1 MKHLII
7 IGARGFGREVLGTA
21 RKSREVLSGEWTIKG
36 FLDDK
41 ADALAGLDN
50 ALDTSTSTPIYPPI
64 LGPVESYQPEQ
75 DDIFFCALGDAH
87 YRRKY
92 AQIIL
97 DKGGTFVS
105 LISSRAIIYPTA
117 KIGVGCFIGS
127 MTTVSDHAEIGPFT
141 MIHSFCTFG
150 HDVKIGAYNS
160 VEAYCFFGGYSS
172 TGEETTMHV
181 RSAIIRHKHIGSR
194 VSVGFG
200 SVVMRNFG
208 DDVHLFG
215 NPAKRLIF

>member
-7 IGARGFGREVLGTA
+7 IGARGYGREVLWTA
-21 RKSREVLSGEWTIKG
+21 RWTREYLRGDWDIKG

-41 ADALAGLDN
+41 ADALDGL
-50 ALDTSTSTPIYPPI
+50 TPPASGYPPI
-64 LGPVESYQPEQ
+64 LGPVETYDVQP
-75 DDIFFCALGDAH
+75 DDVFICALGDAKW
-87 YRRKY
+87 RRKY

-97 DKGGTFVS
+97 DKGGEF
-105 LISSRAIIYPTA
+105 ISIIDPKASIASSAT
-117 KIGVGCFIGS
+117 IGCGCIIGGL
-127 MTTVSDHAEIGPFT
+127 TTISDNVEIGPFT
-141 MIHSFCTFG
+141 MVHSYTTFG

-160 VEAYCFFGGYSS
+160 IEAYCFLGGYSL

-181 RSAIIRHKHIGSR
+181 RSAIIPHKKVGNR

-200 SVVMRNFG
+200 SVVMRNFS

-215 NPAKRLIF
+215 NPAKKMDF